1 MKNFNCLVLEDT
13 LNDQLAIE
21 MVLDQFPQIHAT
33 YVNTPKGFLQEL
45 SKQKYH
51 VFIVD
56 IMLNDS
62 LTGIDLIHSINDTSA
77 WVIISSSMD
86 SIDYYEQYKSL
97 KFNKFFIKKPID
109 EFIFK
114 TNLESF
120 LFNQKEEKTTEV
132 STSITPENYVMLKQ
146 GNYLYKVSY
155 TDIILI
161 ETADHATTVYTDKNK
176 YTTYTSLK
184 TFEDLLKEFYF
195 EKVNRNS
202 LVNMRAVKRINIK
215 ENYVELDKHQVQIS
229 RSNKQLFVDKYIDKT
244 LWKKWRDT
252 NNNLR
257 ITINPFTNYAKKIAI
272 HVKTST
278 IHEFLDGAKLY
289 CIEFLQTFVSRSPI
303 KIYEKTQLLGSGG
316 FSKRPTFYRDDSQSV
331 SRNRNALY

>member
-1 MKNFNCLVLEDT
+1 MEDT

-21 MVLDQFPQIHAT
+21 MVLDQFPEIRAT

-51 VFIVD
+51 IFIVD
-56 IMLNDS
+56 IMLQDS
-62 LTGIDLIHSINDTSA
+62 LTGIDLIHSITDTSA

-86 SIDYYEQYKSL
+86 SKDYYEQYKSL

-120 LFNQKEEKTTEV
+120 LFNQKEEQTAAV
-132 STSITPENYVMLKQ
+132 STTIIPDNYVMLKQ

-161 ETADHATTVYTDKNK
+161 ETADHATTVYTDKTK

-184 TFEDLLKEFYF
+184 TFEDLLKEYYF
-195 EKVNRNS
+195 EKANRNS
-202 LVNMRAVKRINIK
+202 LVNMNAVRRINIK
-215 ENYVELDKHQVQIS
+215 ENYIEIDKHQIQIS
-229 RSNKQLFVDKYIDKT
+229 RSNKQLFIDKYIDK
-244 LWKKWRDT
+244 
-252 NNNLR
+252 
-257 ITINPFTNYAKKIAI
+257 A
-272 HVKTST
+272 V
-278 IHEFLDGAKLY
+278 
-289 CIEFLQTFVSRSPI
+289 
-303 KIYEKTQLLGSGG
+303 
-316 FSKRPTFYRDDSQSV
+316 
-331 SRNRNALY
+331 

>member
-21 MVLDQFPQIHAT
+21 MVLDHFPEIQTT
-33 YVNTPKGFLQEL
+33 YVNSPKGFLQEL

-51 VFIVD
+51 IFIVD

-62 LTGIDLIHSINDTSA
+62 LTGIDLIHSITDTSA

-86 SIDYYEQYKSL
+86 SKDYYEQYKAL

-114 TNLESF
+114 TNIESF
-120 LFNQKEEKTTEV
+120 LFSKQEEKLVNTEEYYIMV
-132 STSITPENYVMLKQ
+132 KQ

-161 ETADHATTVYTDKNK
+161 ETADHATTVYTEKSK

-202 LVNMRAVKRINIK
+202 LVNMNAVKRINIK
-215 ENYVELDKHQVQIS
+215 ENYIEIDKHQIQIS
-229 RSNKQLFVDKYIDKT
+229 RSNKQLFIDKYIDKT
-244 LWKKWRDT
+244 
-252 NNNLR
+252 
-257 ITINPFTNYAKKIAI
+257 
-272 HVKTST
+272 V
-278 IHEFLDGAKLY
+278 
-289 CIEFLQTFVSRSPI
+289 
-303 KIYEKTQLLGSGG
+303 
-316 FSKRPTFYRDDSQSV
+316 
-331 SRNRNALY
+331 

>member
-1 MKNFNCLVLEDT
+1 MVLEDT

-21 MVLDQFPQIHAT
+21 MVLDQFPEIHPT
-33 YVNTPKGFLQEL
+33 YVNTSRGFLQEL
-45 SKQKYH
+45 AKQKYH

-62 LTGIDLIHSINDTSA
+62 LTGIDLIHSITDASA

-86 SIDYYEQYKSL
+86 SKDYYEQYKAL

-120 LFNQKEEKTTEV
+120 LFTQKDEVKTTE
-132 STSITPENYVMLKQ
+132 TTERYVMLKQ
-146 GNYLYKVSY
+146 GNYLYKVAY
-155 TDIILI
+155 DEILLI
-161 ETADHATTVYTDKNK
+161 ETADHATTVYTEKSK

-184 TFEDLLKEFYF
+184 IFEDLLKESYF

-202 LVNMRAVKRINIK
+202 LVNMNAVKRINIK
-215 ENYVELDKHQVQIS
+215 ENYVELDKHQIQIS

-244 LWKKWRDT
+244 
-252 NNNLR
+252 
-257 ITINPFTNYAKKIAI
+257 
-272 HVKTST
+272 V
-278 IHEFLDGAKLY
+278 
-289 CIEFLQTFVSRSPI
+289 
-303 KIYEKTQLLGSGG
+303 
-316 FSKRPTFYRDDSQSV
+316 
-331 SRNRNALY
+331 

>member
-1 MKNFNCLVLEDT
+1 MRYYNCLVLEDT

-21 MVLDQFPQIHAT
+21 MVLDQFPEIRAT

-51 VFIVD
+51 IFIVD
-56 IMLNDS
+56 IMLQDS
-62 LTGIDLIHSINDTSA
+62 LTGIDLIHSITDTSA

-86 SIDYYEQYKSL
+86 SKDYYEQYKSL

-120 LFNQKEEKTTEV
+120 LFNQKEEQTAAV
-132 STSITPENYVMLKQ
+132 STTIIPDNYVMLKQ

-161 ETADHATTVYTDKNK
+161 ETADHATTVYTDKTK

-184 TFEDLLKEFYF
+184 TFEDLLKEYYF
-195 EKVNRNS
+195 EKANRNS
-202 LVNMRAVKRINIK
+202 LVNMNAVRRINIK
-215 ENYVELDKHQVQIS
+215 ENYIEIDKHQIQIS
-229 RSNKQLFVDKYIDKT
+229 RSNKQLFIDKYIDK
-244 LWKKWRDT
+244 
-252 NNNLR
+252 
-257 ITINPFTNYAKKIAI
+257 A
-272 HVKTST
+272 V
-278 IHEFLDGAKLY
+278 
-289 CIEFLQTFVSRSPI
+289 
-303 KIYEKTQLLGSGG
+303 
-316 FSKRPTFYRDDSQSV
+316 
-331 SRNRNALY
+331 